1 MIRSISVVAA
11 ALAVAAF
18 TLGTGTRSAD
28 AVIHEIV
35 AAYCSGGGVGVIDEH
50 GELLP
55 PPLADFTGDGP
66 TQGRV
71 LAKPVIASGAVDTT
85 TFLVT
90 DQPNAKFEEGA
101 SAFALDSSN
110 VDHPSAEHCPK
121 NALP

>member
-1 MIRSISVVAA
+1 MMRVFSILGLAV
-11 ALAVAAF
+11 ALAVLGSVF
-18 TLGTGTRSAD
+18 TAKSAD

-35 AAYCSGGGVGVIDEH
+35 AAYCSGGDVGVIDEH

-71 LAKPVIASGAVDTT
+71 VAKPVIASGAVNTT
-85 TFLVT
+85 TFEVT
-90 DQPNAKFEEGA
+90 DMPNNKFEEGS

-110 VDHPSAEHCPK
+110 VDHPSADHCPK